1 VEQKASAW
9 CCHGQVRLIFT
20 TWAWPS
26 HLYAMVPLAWA
37 CRAAGHEVLVASQ
50 PELTGAIAGTGLPAA
65 PVGHDLDVVAVF
77 RDIARSR
84 NIAGPRAPAPG
95 TDGPR
100 VLGLLAALAE
110 AMVDDLIELAM
121 SWRPDIVVFE
131 PTAFAGPLAAA
142 AVGIPA
148 VRHLY
153 GTDLMSAVGRFLP
166 RMLGPVSERLGLD
179 AVDPYGEATVDPCP
193 GAIQVQVG
201 SRRLPMRFV
210 PHNGPGALPAE
221 VVPRS
226 RRPRVCITWGTTL
239 SRLDPRLFLAGPVSR
254 AVSGLDAEVVT
265 AVTPAQRALLGW
277 LPASVRVI
285 DSVPLH
291 LLLPSCD
298 LVISHGGAGTLLTAA
313 SYGLPQL
320 LIPRLPDH
328 VRHAARLAQAGAG
341 AVLSPEA
348 DHAVISDQAATML
361 ASSGYRA
368 AAHELRREMQ
378 EQPPPAE
385 LVPDL
390 ERLAL
395 GAPSRPVSPRAPTTP
410 PVNQNV
416 MERRR
421 ILDEIT
427 GPPA

>member
-1 VEQKASAW
+1 M
-9 CCHGQVRLIFT
+9 RLIFT

-26 HLYAMVPLAWA
+26 HLYAMVPVAWA

-50 PELTGAIAGTGLPAA
+50 PELTGVISGTGLPAA
-65 PVGHDLDVVAVF
+65 PVGRDLDAMAAF
-77 RDIARSR
+77 RDIL
-84 NIAGPRAPAPG
+84 GPLAPPPG

-110 AMVDDLIELAM
+110 AMVGDLIELAI

-153 GTDLMSAVGRFLP
+153 GTDLMSAAGRFLP
-166 RMLGPVSERLGLD
+166 GVLGPVSERLDLG

-193 GAIQVQVG
+193 GGLQVQVG

-210 PHNGPGALPAE
+210 PHNGPGIFPAQMLPW
-221 VVPRS
+221 S

-239 SRLDPRLFLAGPVSR
+239 SRLDLRLFLAGRVAR
-254 AVSGLDAEVVT
+254 AVSGLDAEVVA
-265 AVTPAQRALLGW
+265 AVTPAQRPLLGW
-277 LPASVRVI
+277 LPASVRVV

-291 LLLPSCD
+291 LLLPGCD

-328 VRHAARLAQAGAG
+328 VRHAARLAEAGAG
-341 AVLSPEA
+341 VVLSPGA
-348 DHAVISDQAATML
+348 DDAVIRDQAAAML
-361 ASSGYRA
+361 ATSGYRA
-368 AAHELRREMQ
+368 AAHRLRQEMH
-378 EQPPPAE
+378 EQPPPAQ

-395 GAPSRPVSPRAPTTP
+395 GVASRR
-410 PVNQNV
+410 
-416 MERRR
+416 
-421 ILDEIT
+421 
-427 GPPA
+427 

>member
-1 VEQKASAW
+1 VAPRARGQVAVEQATSAG
-9 CCHGQVRLIFT
+9 CCDGQMRLIFT
-20 TWAWPS
+20 AWAWPS

-50 PELTGAIAGTGLPAA
+50 PELTGVICRTGLPAA
-65 PVGHDLDVVAVF
+65 PVGRDLDAVAAF
-77 RDIARSR
+77 RDIAGS
-84 NIAGPRAPAPG
+84 PATPSG
-95 TDGPR
+95 TGGPR

-131 PTAFAGPLAAA
+131 PTAFAGPMAAA

-153 GTDLMSAVGRFLP
+153 GTDLMSAASRFLP
-166 RMLGPVSERLGLD
+166 RLLGPLSERLGLD
-179 AVDPYGEATVDPCP
+179 TVDPYGEATVDPCP
-193 GAIQVQVG
+193 GRLQVQVG
-201 SRRLPMRFV
+201 SRRLPVRFV
-210 PHNGPGALPAE
+210 PHNGPGTIPAE
-221 VVPRS
+221 ALPRS
-226 RRPRVCITWGTTL
+226 RRPRVCVTWGVTL
-239 SRLDPRLFLAGPVSR
+239 SRLDPRLFLAGPVAR
-254 AVSGLDAEVVT
+254 AVSGLDAEVVA
-265 AVTPAQRALLGW
+265 AVTRAQRPLLGW

-291 LLLPSCD
+291 LLLPDCD

-341 AVLSPEA
+341 AVLSPDA
-348 DHAVISDQAATML
+348 DDAVIRDQAAAML
-361 ASSGYRA
+361 ATSGYRTA
-368 AAHELRREMQ
+368 AGRLRQEMH

-395 GAPSRPVSPRAPTTP
+395 GAASRPVSARGLTAAPSAAPMIRT
-410 PVNQNV
+410 
-416 MERRR
+416 
-421 ILDEIT
+421 
-427 GPPA
+427 